1 MCQSLCRVNQ
11 KSGTKDPMVGLYGGT
26 LGSGIYPSN
35 FDVRYTAQKTQS
47 WTEF

>member
-1 MCQSLCRVNQ
+1 MPESVQGKPEQWNQ
-11 KSGTKDPMVGLYGGT
+11 RPYGGT

-35 FDVRYTAQKTQS
+35 FDVRYTAQKTQP